1 MQQARVEVVWT
12 SFMVDR
18 RRGGLGSSAL
28 RQALPYQFPSR
39 SSCIGLC
46 ACFVARPH
54 QSTQSKHHLSL
65 LHTCKNAQ
73 AAAQTTKSL
82 LSGITINAI
91 NCPNFG
97 PGSRSSPVPL
107 EPSPASLPPPFVNR
121 LGLATR
127 MLESPHQGPSHPA
140 SEPWMTHVRL
150 TILARR
156 SRGRC
161 HQVCAIGAP
170 VL

>member
-1 MQQARVEVVWT
+1 
-12 SFMVDR
+12 MVDR

-107 EPSPASLPPPFVNR
+107 EPSPASLPPICQPI
-121 LGLATR
+121 
-127 MLESPHQGPSHPA
+127 GPGYSHAREPAPGSQPPGQRTMDDACQTNNPSA
-140 SEPWMTHVRL
+140 SESWSVSSGVCD
-150 TILARR
+150 RR
-156 SRGRC
+156 TC
-161 HQVCAIGAP
+161 VVTDCT
-170 VL
+170 

>member
-1 MQQARVEVVWT
+1 MVWT

-28 RQALPYQFPSR
+28 RQALPYQFPSN
-39 SSCIGLC
+39 SSCVGLC
-46 ACFVARPH
+46 ACFVARAPP
-54 QSTQSKHHLSL
+54 SIQSKHHLTL
-65 LHTCKNAQ
+65 LHTWKNAQ
-73 AAAQTTKSL
+73 AAVQQPRACSPSQPSTRSIVQISDPAVGAL
-82 LSGITINAI
+82 
-91 NCPNFG
+91 P
-97 PGSRSSPVPL
+97 SRWSPHQPHY
-107 EPSPASLPPPFVNR
+107 PPFVNR

-161 HQVCAIGAP
+161 HQVCDRRTG
-170 VL
+170 VVTDCT